1 MYMGKRV
8 LVVDDEEDIRF
19 LIRTLLSREGYEV
32 EEAGDGVTAL
42 EKLSSRRYDLMV
54 LDIMMPKMDGYEVM
68 REIQQRGIALPV
80 VMLTAKVDD
89 DSVWEGY
96 KQGATLYITKPFENK
111 MLVDAVNYLI
121 GDISE
126 EERQRIEKS
135 L

>member
-1 MYMGKRV
+1 MFMGKKV

-19 LIRTLLSREGYEV
+19 LIRTLLSKEGYEV

-42 EKLSSRRYDLMV
+42 EMLSSGRYDLMV

-68 REIQQRGIALPV
+68 REMQQRGMALPV

-126 EERQRIEKS
+126 EERQRIERS

>member
-1 MYMGKRV
+1 MFMGKKV
-8 LVVDDEEDIRF
+8 LIVDDEEDIRF
-19 LIRTLLSREGYEV
+19 LIRTLLSKEGYEV

-42 EKLSSRRYDLMV
+42 EMLSSGRFDLMV

-68 REIQQRGIALPV
+68 REIQQRGMALPV

>member
-1 MYMGKRV
+1 MGKKV
-8 LVVDDEEDIRF
+8 LIVDDEEDIRF
-19 LIRTLLSREGYEV
+19 LIRTLLSKEGYEV

-42 EKLSSRRYDLMV
+42 EMLSSGRFDLMV

-68 REIQQRGIALPV
+68 REIQQRGMALPV